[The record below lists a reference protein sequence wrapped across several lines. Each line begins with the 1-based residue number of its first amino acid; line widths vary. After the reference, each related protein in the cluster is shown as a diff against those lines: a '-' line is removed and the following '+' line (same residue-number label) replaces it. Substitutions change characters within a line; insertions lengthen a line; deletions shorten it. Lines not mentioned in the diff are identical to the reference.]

1 MGGVPR
7 YLEEILPSQSAESNI
22 QGLCFQ
28 KEGLLFCEFE
38 RIFSDLFSNRSAIYK
53 TIVERLAEGPFE
65 LKDIYTALKV
75 EKNTLVSHYVED
87 LVTAGFVSRDF
98 TWHLK
103 TGIDSKLS
111 HYRLQDNYLRF
122 YLKYIE
128 SNKKNIEKQGLKLLP
143 QWQSALGL

>member
-53 TIVERLAEGPFE
+53 TIVERLAEGPCE